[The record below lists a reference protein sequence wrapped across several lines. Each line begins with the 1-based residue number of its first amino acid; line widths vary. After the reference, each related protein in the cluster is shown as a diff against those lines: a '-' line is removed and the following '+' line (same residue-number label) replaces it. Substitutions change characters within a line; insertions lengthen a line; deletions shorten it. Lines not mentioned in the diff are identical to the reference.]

1 MSQSAAVRTARAP
14 RPVPRHQGRQLR
26 PVPGTGR
33 STQSPRLRV
42 VSAARHTRSR
52 AGLVV
57 ACLALLVLGLVGLLL
72 LDVSLERG
80 AYDLQAQGQRA
91 EQLREQAQK
100 IRSEIVEQEAPQ
112 NLEQK
117 ARQEGMV
124 PAPGAPVFVLPGGRT
139 IGVPQRA
146 VAPPSPSVTPSSASG
161 TAKSGPSATASPRPG
176 DAKAG
181 TTSGTKAGTTSG
193 AKSGTTSGTG
203 ATATRNGGTTTRH
216 R

>member
-1 MSQSAAVRTARAP
+1 
-14 RPVPRHQGRQLR
+14 
-26 PVPGTGR
+26 VPGTGR

-146 VAPPSPSVTPSSASG
+146 VAPPSPSVTPSASAA
-161 TAKSGPSATASPRPG
+161 TKSGPSTTASPKPG

-181 TTSGTKAGTTSG
+181 TKSGTRAGTTSG
-193 AKSGTTSGTG
+193 AKSGTSGTG
-203 ATATRNGGTTTRH
+203 ATATRNGGTTTPR

>member
-80 AYDLQAQGQRA
+80 AYDLQA
-91 EQLREQAQK
+91 LREQAQK

-161 TAKSGPSATASPRPG
+161 TAKSGPSATASPKPG

-181 TTSGTKAGTTSG
+181 TKSGTKAGTTSG